1 MSADIDDSWS
11 RIERWLAGNAPL
23 PLDTL
28 NPPATRESLD
38 ELRRTLDFPL
48 PDQLVASLLRHDGS
62 HEDPA
67 GAGHF
72 VLPGGYRLLSVAQ
85 IGQFWRRST
94 DILLDSRHRD
104 MLTGVWW
111 HRHWV
116 PFAVSRPN
124 DALVID
130 QRAGARHGWIGEHR
144 GMDTYFE
151 SWESYSDMLADT
163 VDGLENH
170 LAVAGELPVV
180 INGALAW
187 RAIG

>member
-28 NPPATRESLD
+28 NPPAAPESLD
-38 ELRRTLDFPL
+38 ELRGTLDFTL

-62 HEDPA
+62 REDPV
-67 GAGHF
+67 GTGHF
-72 VLPGGYRLLSVAQ
+72 VLPGGYRLLPAAQ

-94 DILLDSRHRD
+94 DILRGSRHRD
-104 MLTGVWW
+104 MLIGVWW
-111 HRHWV
+111 HPRWV
-116 PFAVSRPN
+116 PFAVSRST

-130 QRAGARHGWIGEHR
+130 QRAGPRRGWIGDHR
-144 GMDTYFE
+144 AATTYFE
-151 SWESYSDMLADT
+151 SWESYSDMLADI

-170 LAVAGELPVV
+170 LAVAGELPAVV
-180 INGALAW
+180 NGALTW
-187 RAIG
+187 RPTG